1 MSLLLAL
8 DLVATSGTAEVYVI
22 NDVELNVY
30 GKCLNR
36 LIADK
41 CHVIQTNTL
50 RKQFQFDQSHFI
62 TTGVIIEYRLD
73 GMMLDTFND

>member
-8 DLVATSGTAEVYVI
+8 DLVATSGTEVYVI

-50 RKQFQFDQSHFI
+50 RK
-62 TTGVIIEYRLD
+62 
-73 GMMLDTFND
+73 